1 MKLIKAFVGTF
12 AVLFAIQSLAAWAA
26 SADQKSVSL
35 QFAKDKSTKDG
46 GSPTCVGGKT

>member
-1 MKLIKAFVGTF
+1 MKLVKSFVGTL

-35 QFAKDKSTKDG
+35 VFAKDTKSTKDG
-46 GSPTCVGGKT
+46 GGSPTCGG